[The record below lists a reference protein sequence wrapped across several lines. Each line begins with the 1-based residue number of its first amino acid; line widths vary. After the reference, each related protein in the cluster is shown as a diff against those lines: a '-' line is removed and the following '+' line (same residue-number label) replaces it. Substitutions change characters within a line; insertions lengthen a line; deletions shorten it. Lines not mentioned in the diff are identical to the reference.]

1 MAKTNQV
8 SIEITE
14 AMVADVAEKLN
25 AIRTALAPV
34 LVVNLTPDE
43 RMNMLKMGDK
53 TLAFVRRALNF
64 ATQNPSLVPSYL
76 NLEEAWKDYKLT
88 EAISSLLKEFATL
101 RRGLEDTAMVAGSE
115 AYDAALVFYASVR
128 GASRSNVPGAQ
139 AIHDELKRQFPRRSR
154 KDEPLPPE
162 E

>member
-128 GASRSNVPGAQ
+128 GASRSNIPGAQ

-154 KDEPLPPE
+154 KDEPAAPAE
-162 E
+162 

>member
-1 MAKTNQV
+1 
-8 SIEITE
+8 
-14 AMVADVAEKLN
+14 
-25 AIRTALAPV
+25 
-34 LVVNLTPDE
+34 
-43 RMNMLKMGDK
+43 MLKMGDK